1 MEKDSLQNILQHAV
15 TLAHE
20 AGQLLM
26 EGYRKRV
33 EITLKGSIDIVTE
46 YDLKCEKMVQQRLN
60 QLFPSHTIIGEE
72 LPSIETSSHLT
83 WYVDPL
89 DGTTNFTH
97 GHPFFGVSL
106 GLWMHGQPLLGVVR
120 APALNLTWSGAVGV
134 GVFRDNE
141 PCHPSNTP
149 SLGEALCATGFAYDR
164 RTNPNDNT
172 AETAAFLK
180 KIRGLRRCGSAAID
194 LCLVAD
200 GTYDLYWE
208 RGLKPWDMAA
218 GAALV
223 LAGGGQLSGYNGH
236 PISGPVDQLVAS
248 NGKVH
253 KEAIELLTQIRNQ
266 HPANG
271 H

>member
-1 MEKDSLQNILQHAV
+1 MN
-15 TLAHE
+15 
-20 AGQLLM
+20 
-26 EGYRKRV
+26 GYRKRIEV
-33 EITLKGSIDIVTE
+33 TLKGSIDLVTE
-46 YDLKCEKMVQQRLN
+46 YDLKCEKMVQKQLN
-60 QLFPSHTIIGEE
+60 HLFPEHTIIGEE
-72 LPSIETSSHLT
+72 LPSVETSSALK

-106 GLWMHGQPLLGVVR
+106 GLWESDRPLLGVVR
-120 APALNLTWSGAVGV
+120 APALNITWSGAVGL
-134 GVFRDNE
+134 GVFRDGT
-141 PCHPSNTP
+141 PCHPSTTT

-164 RTNPNDNT
+164 RTNPDDNT
-172 AETAAFLK
+172 VETAAFLK

-223 LAGGGQLSGYNGH
+223 QASGGQISGYDGA
-236 PISGPVDQLVAS
+236 PIDGPSDRLVAS
-248 NGKVH
+248 NGKIH
-253 KEAIELLTQIRNQ
+253 QEAVDLLMEVRWTKSL
-266 HPANG
+266 G
-271 H
+271 KDKK